1 MVTLT
6 LGEEATNA
14 HLHNRS
20 LSLRFK
26 IQSDNRTHRQRDKA
40 LGAYSK
46 RKAAT
51 WPTDPGTAPFSF
63 GLLKLKAGGNFTI
76 SGNSQPIIP

>member
-1 MVTLT
+1 MVALT
-6 LGEEATNA
+6 FGEEATNA

-20 LSLRFK
+20 LFLRFE
-26 IQSDNRTHRQRDKA
+26 IQSDGGTHRRRDKA

-51 WPTDPGTAPFSF
+51 WPTDPA
-63 GLLKLKAGGNFTI
+63 TI
-76 SGNSQPIIP
+76 SIQPIEARGG